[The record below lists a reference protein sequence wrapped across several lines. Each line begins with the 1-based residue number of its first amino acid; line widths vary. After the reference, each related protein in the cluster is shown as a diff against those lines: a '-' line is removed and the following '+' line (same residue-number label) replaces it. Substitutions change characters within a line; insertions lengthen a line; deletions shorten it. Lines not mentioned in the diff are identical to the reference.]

1 MKGTKGGIFVRY
13 TTDEAF
19 KEITKRGA
27 EIKRKRDQKIRGVLS
42 VASVLCV
49 VFLIMA
55 ISFFSGSQVSGEQ
68 TVYGSF
74 VLSAETGGYVLVA
87 VLGFALGVVVT
98 CVVRHFKTK
107 AK

>member
-1 MKGTKGGIFVRY
+1 MKY
-13 TTDEAF
+13 TTDEAL
-19 KEITKRGA
+19 KEITRRGA
-27 EIKRKRDQKIRGVLS
+27 EIKRKRDQKITGILS
-42 VASVLCV
+42 AASLLCV
-49 VFLIMA
+49 ISIVMTV
-55 ISFFSGSQVSGEQ
+55 SFFSGSLVSGDE

-98 CVVRHFKTK
+98 CIIRHFRTK

>member
-1 MKGTKGGIFVRY
+1 MKY
-13 TTDEAF
+13 TTDEAL
-19 KEITKRGA
+19 KEITRRGA
-27 EIKRKRDQKIRGVLS
+27 EIKRKRDQKITGILS
-42 VASVLCV
+42 AASLLCV
-49 VFLIMA
+49 ISIIMTA
-55 ISFFSGSQVSGEQ
+55 SFFSGSQVSGEQ

-98 CVVRHFKTK
+98 CIVRHFRTK

>member
-1 MKGTKGGIFVRY
+1 MKY

-42 VASVLCV
+42 AASLLCV
-49 VFLIMA
+49 IALVMSA
-55 ISFFSGSQVSGEQ
+55 SYFSASQVSGEQ

-87 VLGFALGVVVT
+87 VLGFVLGVIVT
-98 CVVRHFKTK
+98 CVIRHFKTK